1 MWLAVL
7 PGRFQSQVLTASPVN
22 HPEEVVVGAR
32 HHDAAD
38 RRDQHGFQDARLQAS
53 VPAGQRHSPVL
64 PIPATFK
71 LIKDAVVL
79 IEGTQLTP
87 EIFMHLLNRTNVTV
101 ISSRRQ
107 FTMERVKLCPPV
119 ETHDAS

>member
-38 RRDQHGFQDARLQAS
+38 RRDQHQVSGRT
-53 VPAGQRHSPVL
+53 PPGQRASRSKTLTCPSHSNN
-64 PIPATFK
+64 IQTY
-71 LIKDAVVL
+71 
-79 IEGTQLTP
+79 Q
-87 EIFMHLLNRTNVTV
+87 RC
-101 ISSRRQ
+101 SRSHRGN
-107 FTMERVKLCPPV
+107 T
-119 ETHDAS
+119 TYS